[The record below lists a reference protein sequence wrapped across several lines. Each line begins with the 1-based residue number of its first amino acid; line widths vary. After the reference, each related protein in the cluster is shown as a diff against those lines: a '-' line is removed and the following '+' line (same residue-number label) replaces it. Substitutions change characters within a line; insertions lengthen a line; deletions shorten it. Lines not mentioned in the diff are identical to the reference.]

1 MGIMESP
8 PIKKIFAHHLSFY
21 LLLFNL
27 LPLSHST
34 DLFCNDDD
42 KAVLLQIKSHFG
54 GVGLLSDW
62 DPNIDMNCCYWPF
75 IGCTDEYD
83 AHPGR
88 VNGVTVSGGSGLS
101 GEIPAVIG
109 NLPFL
114 EEIMFFDER
123 KLTGPIPE
131 SFSKLKYLQI
141 IYLNSNSLTGRIPD
155 FLGRLKNLQQIDIS
169 DNRFTGSIPPSLSVL
184 PQLAQF
190 NASRNLLSGSVPN
203 PPPKLKSFDISHNM
217 MTGTLPSKLGQ
228 LKLDFVDVSHNQ
240 LCGPIPAGLNQF
252 GPSRFGHNKCLCGPP
267 LPACKATSYLYGTTV
282 AC

>member
-1 MGIMESP
+1 MKSP
-8 PIKKIFAHHLSFY
+8 RITKIFTHRLSFS
-21 LLLFNL
+21 LLLFTL

-42 KAVLLQIKSHFG
+42 KAVLLQIKSHFP

-62 DPNIDMNCCYWPF
+62 DPTTDCCDWSF
-75 IGCTDEYD
+75 IGCTSEYD

-88 VNGVTVSGGSGLS
+88 VNGVTISAGSGLS

-109 NLPFL
+109 NLPYL
-114 EEIMFFDER
+114 EEIMFVDER

-141 IYLNSNSLTGRIPD
+141 IYLSSNSLTGRIPD
-155 FLGRLKNLQQIDIS
+155 FLGGLKNLQQIDIS
-169 DNRFTGSIPPSLSVL
+169 DNRFTGSIPPSLSLL

-190 NASRNLLSGSVPN
+190 NVSRNLLTGSVPD

-217 MTGTLPSKLGQ
+217 MTGTLPSKLGK
-228 LKLDFVDVSHNQ
+228 LKMDFVDVSYNQ
-240 LCGPIPAGLNQF
+240 LCGPIPAGLNRF

-267 LPACKATSYLYGTTV
+267 LPACKATSYWGGATV
-282 AC
+282 VF

>member
-1 MGIMESP
+1 MESP
-8 PIKKIFAHHLSFY
+8 RITKTFTRHLSFS
-21 LLLFNL
+21 LLLFTL
-27 LPLSHST
+27 FPLSHS
-34 DLFCNDDD
+34 DVPICNDDD
-42 KAVLLQIKSHFG
+42 KAVLLQIKSHFA

-62 DPNIDMNCCYWPF
+62 DPTIDCCDWDF
-75 IGCTDEYD
+75 IGCISEAGAQY
-83 AHPGR
+83 GR
-88 VNGVTVSGGSGLS
+88 VNAVTVSGGSGLS

-109 NLPFL
+109 NLLYL

-131 SFSKLKYLQI
+131 SFSKLKHLQI

-155 FLGRLKNLQQIDIS
+155 FLGGLKNLQQIDIS
-169 DNRFTGSIPPSLSVL
+169 DNRFTGSIPPSLSRL

-190 NASRNLLSGSVPN
+190 NVSRNSLTGSVPN

-228 LKLDFVDVSHNQ
+228 LKMDFVDVSYNQ
-240 LCGPIPAGLNQF
+240 LCGPIPAGLNRF

-267 LPACKATSYLYGTTV
+267 LPACKATSYRGGATIV
-282 AC
+282 F